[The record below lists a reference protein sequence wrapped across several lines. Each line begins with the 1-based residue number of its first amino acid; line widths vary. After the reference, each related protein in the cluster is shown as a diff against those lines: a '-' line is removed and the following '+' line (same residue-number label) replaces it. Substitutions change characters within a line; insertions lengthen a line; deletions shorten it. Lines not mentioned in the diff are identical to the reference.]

1 MCAGSWRGTFLL
13 SRSLKIHSKSTG
25 ISQAG
30 TGFLANSS
38 PKGTALLN
46 IFVPGSNMCF
56 MKTARDRETILFCN
70 SGFFVTCWEWSSLPD
85 TDRAHVDCP
94 QLCVVSLA
102 LFRTLIGL
110 HCEDVMLQLVLRWVS
125 IILFSWKKRFL
136 CTTTTVLF
144 HFNCINEA
152 RTVPLRKKIIK
163 RANLIFLLLFT
174 KVNFVWL
181 WKVFSGG
188 ICIIL

>member
-1 MCAGSWRGTFLL
+1 
-13 SRSLKIHSKSTG
+13 
-25 ISQAG
+25 
-30 TGFLANSS
+30 
-38 PKGTALLN
+38 
-46 IFVPGSNMCF
+46 
-56 MKTARDRETILFCN
+56 
-70 SGFFVTCWEWSSLPD
+70 
-85 TDRAHVDCP
+85 
-94 QLCVVSLA
+94 VVSLA